1 MRHIKK
7 SWSYSMSNVISAS
20 HLTLAYDNGTKEIIK
35 DATFSIKKGE
45 FVFITGPSGSGKSTL
60 LKALYGQIKASEGN
74 LVIGGLDLATARKS
88 KLQELRTHMGIIF
101 QDYKLVNEWTVAK
114 NVVLPLMIAGYSVD
128 VQNTQAQRLLKHVKL
143 SEHAEKYPLEL
154 SGGEQ
159 QRVGVARA
167 LAKNPVVILAD
178 EPTGNLDD
186 YSSNVIWDLMENACQ
201 QLDTTVLVVTHKI
214 PSIFSLP
221 YRHFIIENKGVYEVH

>member
-1 MRHIKK
+1 
-7 SWSYSMSNVISAS
+7 MSNVINAQ
-20 HLTLAYDNGTKEIIK
+20 HLTLSYDNNRKEIIK
-35 DATFSIKKGE
+35 DANFSIKKGE

-60 LKALYGQIKASEGN
+60 LKALYGALKPAEGS
-74 LVIGGLDLATARKS
+74 LVVGGMDLAKVKEH

-101 QDYKLVNEWTVAK
+101 QDYKLVNEWTVSK
-114 NVVLPLMIAGYSVD
+114 NVVLPLMIAGYSLE
-128 VQNTQAQRLLKHVKL
+128 VQTTQAQRLLKHVKL
-143 SEHAEKYPLEL
+143 SEHADKYPLEL

-167 LAKNPVVILAD
+167 LSKNPVVILAD

-214 PSIFSLP
+214 PTIFSLP
-221 YRHFIIENKGVYEVH
+221 YRHFIIESKGVYEVH

>member
-1 MRHIKK
+1 
-7 SWSYSMSNVISAS
+7 MSNVISAS
-20 HLTLAYDNGTKEIIK
+20 HLTLAYDGGEKEIIK
-35 DATFSIKKGE
+35 DANFNIKKGE

-60 LKALYGQIKASEGN
+60 LKALYGQMKPREGD
-74 LVIGGLDLATARKS
+74 LVVGGLNMTTVRDN

-114 NVVLPLMIAGYSVD
+114 NVVLPLMIAGYSLD
-128 VQNTQAQRLLKHVKL
+128 VQQTQAQRLLKHVKL
-143 SEHAEKYPLEL
+143 SDYGEKFPLEL

-214 PSIFSLP
+214 PAIFSLP

>member
-1 MRHIKK
+1 
-7 SWSYSMSNVISAS
+7 MSNVISVS
-20 HLTLAYDNGTKEIIK
+20 HLTLAYDDGAKEIIK
-35 DATFSIKKGE
+35 DVNFNIKKGE

-60 LKALYGQIKASEGN
+60 LKAVYGQIKPTEGSL
-74 LVIGGLDLATARKS
+74 LVGGLDLASARKS

-101 QDYKLVNEWTVAK
+101 QDYKLVNEWTVSK
-114 NVVLPLMIAGYSVD
+114 NVVLPLMIAGYSID
-128 VQNTQAQRLLKHVKL
+128 VQNTQSKRLLKHVKL
-143 SEHAEKYPLEL
+143 SEHGDKYPLEL

-214 PSIFSLP
+214 PAIFSLP

>member
-1 MRHIKK
+1 
-7 SWSYSMSNVISAS
+7 MSNSIVISAS
-20 HLTLAYDNGTKEIIK
+20 GLTLSYGHTDIIK
-35 DATFSIKKGE
+35 DASFSIKKGE

-60 LKALYGQIKASEGN
+60 LKSLYGQIKPTVGE
-74 LVIGGLDLATARKS
+74 LIVGGLDMEKISHS
-88 KLQELRTHMGIIF
+88 KLQELRTHLGIVF
-101 QDYKLVNEWTVAK
+101 QDYKLINEWSVAK
-114 NVVLPLMIAGYSVD
+114 NVVLPLIIAGYSID
-128 VQNTQAQRLLKHVKL
+128 VQMTQAKRLLNHVKL
-143 SEHAEKYPLEL
+143 SDHIDKYPLEL

-167 LAKNPVVILAD
+167 MSKNPFLILAD

-201 QLDTTVLVVTHKI
+201 QLHTTVLVVTHRI
-214 PSIFSLP
+214 PNVFSIP

>member
-1 MRHIKK
+1 
-7 SWSYSMSNVISAS
+7 MSNVIRAS
-20 HLTLAYDNGTKEIIK
+20 NLTLAYDGGEKIIIN
-35 DATFSIKKGE
+35 DANFSIKKGD

-60 LKALYGQIKASEGN
+60 LKSLYGQLKPKEGS
-74 LVIGGLDLATARKS
+74 LVVGGLDLANIRPK

-101 QDYKLVNEWTVAK
+101 QDYKLVNEWTVSK
-114 NVVLPLMIAGYSVD
+114 NVVLPLMIAGYSTE
-128 VQNTQAQRLLKHVKL
+128 VQETQARRLLSHVKL
-143 SEHAEKYPLEL
+143 TDHADKYPLEL

-214 PSIFSLP
+214 PTIFSLP
-221 YRHFIIENKGVYEVH
+221 YRHFIIESKGVYEVH

>member
-1 MRHIKK
+1 
-7 SWSYSMSNVISAS
+7 MSNVISAS
-20 HLTLAYDNGTKEIIK
+20 GLTLAYDNGTKEVIK
-35 DATFSIKKGE
+35 DATFNIKKGE

-60 LKALYGQIKASEGN
+60 LKALYGAIKANEGS
-74 LVIGGLDLATARKS
+74 LVIGGIDLANVGKS

-101 QDYKLVNEWTVAK
+101 QDYKLVNEWSVAK
-114 NVVLPLMIAGYSVD
+114 NVVLPLMIAGYSID

-143 SEHAEKYPLEL
+143 SEHTNKYPLEL

-201 QLDTTVLVVTHKI
+201 QLETTVLVVTHKI

>member
-1 MRHIKK
+1 
-7 SWSYSMSNVISAS
+7 MSNVIRAS
-20 HLTLAYDNGTKEIIK
+20 NLTLAYDDGKKVIIH
-35 DATFSIKKGE
+35 DANFSIKKGE

-60 LKALYGQIKASEGN
+60 LKSLYGQIKPSEGN
-74 LVIGGLDLATARKS
+74 LVVGGLDLANIRQK
-88 KLQELRTHMGIIF
+88 KLQELRTHLGIIF

-114 NVVLPLMIAGYSVD
+114 NVVLPLMIAGYSTQ
-128 VQNTQAQRLLKHVKL
+128 VQETQARRLLSHVKL
-143 SEHAEKYPLEL
+143 TDHMDKYPMEL

-214 PSIFSLP
+214 PTIFSLP
-221 YRHFIIENKGVYEVH
+221 YRHFIIESKGVYEVH

>member
-1 MRHIKK
+1 
-7 SWSYSMSNVISAS
+7 MSNVISAKN
-20 HLTLAYDNGTKEIIK
+20 LTLAYDNGRKEIIK
-35 DATFSIKKGE
+35 NASFNIRKGD

-60 LKALYGQIKASEGN
+60 LKALYGQLKPKEGN
-74 LVIGGLDLATARKS
+74 LVVGGVDLANVS
-88 KLQELRTHMGIIF
+88 SGKLQELRTHMGIIF
-101 QDYKLVNEWTVAK
+101 QDYKLINEWTVAK
-114 NVVLPLMIAGYSVD
+114 NVVLPLMIAGYSLD
-128 VQNTQAQRLLKHVKL
+128 VQNTQAHRLLKHVKL
-143 SEHAEKYPLEL
+143 SEHADKYPLEL

-201 QLDTTVLVVTHKI
+201 QLETTVLVVTHKI
-214 PSIFSLP
+214 PTIFSLP
-221 YRHFIIENKGVYEVH
+221 YRHFIIESKGVYEVH

>member
-1 MRHIKK
+1 
-7 SWSYSMSNVISAS
+7 MSNVISIS
-20 HLTLAYDNGTKEIIK
+20 NLTLAYDDDKEIIK
-35 DATFSIKKGE
+35 NVNFNIKKGE

-60 LKALYGQIKASEGN
+60 LKALYGQIKPREGS
-74 LVIGGLDLATARKS
+74 LVVGGLDIATARTS

-114 NVVLPLMIAGYSVD
+114 NVVLPLMIAGYSID
-128 VQNTQAQRLLKHVKL
+128 VQNTQSKRLLKHVKL
-143 SEHAEKYPLEL
+143 SEHGDKYPLEL

-214 PSIFSLP
+214 PAIFSLP

>member
-1 MRHIKK
+1 
-7 SWSYSMSNVISAS
+7 MSNVIDAS
-20 HLTLAYDNGTKEIIK
+20 HLTLAYDKGSKEIIK
-35 DATFSIKKGE
+35 NATFKIKKGE

-60 LKALYGQIKASEGN
+60 LKALYGQLKASEGEII
-74 LVIGGLDLATARKS
+74 LGGLDLAKIKTN

-114 NVVLPLMIAGYSVD
+114 NIVLPLMIAGYSTEIQD
-128 VQNTQAQRLLKHVKL
+128 VQAKRLLKHVKL
-143 SEHAEKYPLEL
+143 SDYGHRYPLEL

-167 LAKNPVVILAD
+167 LAKNPVLILAD
-178 EPTGNLDD
+178 EPTGNLDE

-201 QLDTTVLVVTHKI
+201 QLDTTVVVVTHKI
-214 PSIFSLP
+214 PTIFSLP
-221 YRHFIIENKGVYEVH
+221 YRHFTIESKGIYEVH

>member
-1 MRHIKK
+1 
-7 SWSYSMSNVISAS
+7 MSNVINAS
-20 HLTLAYDNGTKEIIK
+20 HLTLAYDNGSVEIIK
-35 DATFSIKKGE
+35 DANFSIKKGE
-45 FVFITGPSGSGKSTL
+45 FIFITGPSGSGKSTL
-60 LKALYGQIKASEGN
+60 LKALYGQIKLNEGN
-74 LVIGGLDLATARKS
+74 LIVGGRDLATIGQG

-114 NVVLPLMIAGYSVD
+114 NIVLPLMIAGYSVD
-128 VQNTQAQRLLKHVKL
+128 VQNEQAKKLLKHVKL
-143 SEHAEKYPLEL
+143 SEHADKYPMEL

-201 QLDTTVLVVTHKI
+201 QLGTTVLVVTHKI
-214 PSIFSLP
+214 PAIFSLP
-221 YRHFIIENKGVYEVH
+221 YRHLIIESKGVYEVH

>member
-1 MRHIKK
+1 
-7 SWSYSMSNVISAS
+7 MSNVISAS
-20 HLTLAYDNGTKEIIK
+20 HLTLGYNNGENTIIE
-35 DATFSIKKGE
+35 DASFDIKKGE

-60 LKALYGQIKASEGN
+60 LKSLYGQIKAQEGN
-74 LVIGGLDLATARKS
+74 LVVGGLDLATAKHK

-101 QDYKLVNEWTVAK
+101 QDYKLVNEWSVAK

-143 SEHAEKYPLEL
+143 SEHADKYPLEL

-201 QLDTTVLVVTHKI
+201 QLETTVLVVTHKI
-214 PSIFSLP
+214 PSVFSLP
-221 YRHFIIENKGVYEVH
+221 YRHFILENKGVYEVH

>member
-1 MRHIKK
+1 
-7 SWSYSMSNVISAS
+7 MSNVIHAS
-20 HLTLAYDNGTKEIIK
+20 HLTLAYDKGEKEIIK
-35 DATFSIKKGE
+35 DANFSIKKGE

-60 LKALYGQIKASEGN
+60 LKALYGKLKPSDGS
-74 LVIGGLDLATARKS
+74 LVVGGLDLATISKG

-114 NVVLPLMIAGYSVD
+114 NVVLPLMIAGYTTEIQD
-128 VQNTQAQRLLKHVKL
+128 TQARRLLKHVKL
-143 SEHAEKYPLEL
+143 ADHGDRYPLEL

-214 PSIFSLP
+214 PTIFSLP
-221 YRHFIIENKGVYEVH
+221 YRHFIIESKGVYEIN

>member
-1 MRHIKK
+1 
-7 SWSYSMSNVISAS
+7 MSNVIRAS
-20 HLTLAYDNGTKEIIK
+20 NLTLAYDNKVIIN
-35 DATFSIKKGE
+35 DASFSIKKGE

-60 LKALYGQIKASEGN
+60 LKSLYGQIKPSEGS
-74 LVIGGLDLATARKS
+74 LVVGGLDLANIRQK

-101 QDYKLVNEWTVAK
+101 QDYKLVNEWSVSK
-114 NVVLPLMIAGYSVD
+114 NVILPLMIAGYSTE
-128 VQNTQAQRLLKHVKL
+128 VQETQARRLLSHVKL
-143 SEHAEKYPLEL
+143 TDHADRYPLEL

-214 PSIFSLP
+214 PAIFSLP
-221 YRHFIIENKGVYEVH
+221 YRHFIIESKGVYEVH

>member
-1 MRHIKK
+1 
-7 SWSYSMSNVISAS
+7 MSNVIQAS
-20 HLTLAYDNGTKEIIK
+20 QLTLAYDNGAKEIIK
-35 DATFSIKKGE
+35 DANFTIKKGE

-60 LKALYGQIKASEGN
+60 LKALYGQLTPTTGSLVVGGN
-74 LVIGGLDLATARKS
+74 DLAHIRRK

-101 QDYKLVNEWTVAK
+101 QDYKLVNEWTVSK
-114 NVVLPLMIAGYSVD
+114 NVVLPLMIAGYSSEIQD
-128 VQNTQAQRLLKHVKL
+128 TQARRLLKHVKL
-143 SEHAEKYPLEL
+143 SEHGDKYPLEL

-167 LAKNPVVILAD
+167 LSKNPVVILAD

-214 PSIFSLP
+214 PTIFSLP
-221 YRHFIIENKGVYEVH
+221 YRHFIIESKGVYEVH

>member
-1 MRHIKK
+1 
-7 SWSYSMSNVISAS
+7 MSNVIRAS
-20 HLTLAYDNGTKEIIK
+20 HLTLAYDGDHEIIK
-35 DATFSIKKGE
+35 DASFSIKKGE

-60 LKALYGQIKASEGN
+60 LKALYGQIKVSEGN
-74 LVIGGLDLATARKS
+74 LVIGGVDLALAGQS

-114 NVVLPLMIAGYSVD
+114 NVILPLMIAGYSMD
-128 VQNTQAQRLLKHVKL
+128 VQTTQANRLLKHVKL
-143 SEHAEKYPLEL
+143 TEHADKYPLEL

-201 QLDTTVLVVTHKI
+201 QLERTVLVVTHKI
-214 PSIFSLP
+214 PTIFSLP

>member
-1 MRHIKK
+1 
-7 SWSYSMSNVISAS
+7 MSNVISAS
-20 HLTLAYDNGTKEIIK
+20 NLTLAYDNKVIIN
-35 DATFSIKKGE
+35 DANFSIKKGE

-60 LKALYGQIKASEGN
+60 LKSLYGQLKPSEGS
-74 LVIGGLDLATARKS
+74 LVVGGLDLAHIRQK

-101 QDYKLVNEWTVAK
+101 QDYKLVNEWSVSK
-114 NVVLPLMIAGYSVD
+114 NVVLPLMIAGYSTE
-128 VQNTQAQRLLKHVKL
+128 VQETQARRLLSHVKL
-143 SEHAEKYPLEL
+143 SDHADRYPLEL

-214 PSIFSLP
+214 PTIFSLP
-221 YRHFIIENKGVYEVH
+221 YRHFIIESKGVYEVH

>member
-1 MRHIKK
+1 
-7 SWSYSMSNVISAS
+7 MSNVIHAS
-20 HLTLAYDNGTKEIIK
+20 HLSLTYGKAGKEVIK
-35 DATFSIKKGE
+35 DANFSIKKGE

-60 LKALYGQIKASEGN
+60 LKALYGKLKPSEGN
-74 LVIGGLDLATARKS
+74 LVVGGQNLSNIRPG

-101 QDYKLVNEWTVAK
+101 QDYKLVNEWTVKK
-114 NVVLPLMIAGYSVD
+114 NVVLPLMIAGYPTEI
-128 VQNTQAQRLLKHVKL
+128 QETQAYRLLKHVKL
-143 SEHAEKYPLEL
+143 AEYADKYPLEL

-167 LAKNPVVILAD
+167 LSKNPVVILAD

-214 PSIFSLP
+214 PTVFSLP
-221 YRHFIIENKGVYEVH
+221 YRHFIIESKGVYEVH

>member
-1 MRHIKK
+1 
-7 SWSYSMSNVISAS
+7 MSTVIHAS
-20 HLTLAYDNGTKEIIK
+20 QLTLAYDNGSKEIIK
-35 DATFSIKKGE
+35 DASFSIRKGE

-60 LKALYGQIKASEGN
+60 LKSLYGQLKPIKGD
-74 LVIGGLDLATARKS
+74 LVVGGLDLTSIRQS

-101 QDYKLVNEWTVAK
+101 QDYKLINEWTVSK
-114 NVVLPLMIAGYSVD
+114 NVVLPLMIAGYSNEI
-128 VQNTQAQRLLKHVKL
+128 QETQAHRLLKHVKL
-143 SEHAEKYPLEL
+143 SEHSDRYPLEL

-167 LAKNPVVILAD
+167 LSKNPVVMLAD

-186 YSSNVIWDLMENACQ
+186 YSSNVIWDLMENSCQ

-214 PSIFSLP
+214 PTIFSLP
-221 YRHFIIENKGVYEVH
+221 YRHFIIENKGIYEVH

>member
-1 MRHIKK
+1 
-7 SWSYSMSNVISAS
+7 MSNVINAS
-20 HLTLAYDNGTKEIIK
+20 HLTLAYGNGTKEIIK
-35 DATFSIKKGE
+35 DANFSIKKGE

-60 LKALYGQIKASEGN
+60 LKALYGQIRPKEGN
-74 LVIGGLDLATARKS
+74 LVVGGLDLATARQS
-88 KLQELRTHMGIIF
+88 KLQELRTHMGIMF

-114 NVVLPLMIAGYSVD
+114 NVVLPLMIAG
-128 VQNTQAQRLLKHVKL
+128 A
-143 SEHAEKYPLEL
+143 EHADKFPYEL

-201 QLDTTVLVVTHKI
+201 QLETTVLVVTHKI
-214 PSIFSLP
+214 PTIFSLP
-221 YRHFIIENKGVYEVH
+221 YRHLIIESKGVYEVH

>member
-1 MRHIKK
+1 
-7 SWSYSMSNVISAS
+7 MSNVISAS
-20 HLTLAYDNGTKEIIK
+20 NLTLAYEGGEEEVIK
-35 DATFSIKKGE
+35 DAKFNIKKGE

-60 LKALYGQIKASEGN
+60 LKALYGHMKPIKGS
-74 LVIGGLDLATARKS
+74 LVVGGLDIANVRQG

-114 NVVLPLMIAGYSVD
+114 NVVLPLMIAGYSLD
-128 VQNTQAQRLLKHVKL
+128 VQKTQAQRLLKHVKL
-143 SEHAEKYPLEL
+143 SEYGDKFPLEL

-214 PSIFSLP
+214 PAIFSLP